1 MNQNKRQY
9 RKVTVEAAKAPPNEH
24 EQHDSPIQETDDDR
38 IEVNDPGDCIGH
50 WAVCNECEM
59 CEIQDSCQAMTRNIN
74 EEGEGNAGEK

>member
-1 MNQNKRQY
+1 MKKENKKQG
-9 RKVTVEAAKAPPNEH
+9 KVMAEDGKAQFNG
-24 EQHDSPIQETDDDR
+24 QGQQDSYIQESDDDS

>member
-1 MNQNKRQY
+1 MKKEKKRNKAMA
-9 RKVTVEAAKAPPNEH
+9 EDDKAQFNGQ
-24 EQHDSPIQETDDDR
+24 EQQDSYIQESDDDS

-59 CEIQDSCQAMTRNIN
+59 CEIQDSCQAMTKNIN